1 MRCGDAKIGKLV
13 TKRLNPFVPR
23 FELFLLGD
31 GEKKCTEAADTRTF
45 HFNIPC
51 QPFDPP

>member
-1 MRCGDAKIGKLV
+1 MRCGDAQIGRLV
-13 TKRLNPFVPR
+13 GKGLNSFCR

-31 GEKKCTEAADTRTF
+31 GEKKCTEAPDTRTLS
-45 HFNIPC
+45 FNIPC